1 MAPKFFG
8 IEHILYLVISSG
20 VASAALLLA
29 KKYCKTDRQIKVF
42 FKCFAALSLVVVV
55 ASRFAQALC
64 FGGPRWYMLIPD
76 SYCAMTSLVL
86 ALAVLIG
93 NKNNPVLHFV
103 WLLGLFGGVSTAIY
117 ATFLGQNP
125 SFFFPPTILGLLH
138 HSLTATLVVAL
149 LLFKQI
155 DVTYKKWHYTLFGF
169 TCYITLGAFMMQ
181 VFPIS
186 DAFHIAEPL
195 IPCTALTSWV
205 MAPMYAAGYA
215 LVLWGVEFYKKQK
228 AKKCKSQKGDNV

>member
-1 MAPKFFG
+1 
-8 IEHILYLVISSG
+8 
-20 VASAALLLA
+20 
-29 KKYCKTDRQIKVF
+29 
-42 FKCFAALSLVVVV
+42 
-55 ASRFAQALC
+55 
-64 FGGPRWYMLIPD
+64 
-76 SYCAMTSLVL
+76 MTSLVL

-93 NKNNPVLHFV
+93 KKNNPVLHFV

-195 IPCTALTSWV
+195 IPGTALTSWV
-205 MAPMYAAGYA
+205 RAPMYAAGYA
-215 LVLWGVEFYKKQK
+215 LVLWGVEFYKKTKSKKVQK
-228 AKKCKSQKGDNV
+228 SKRR